1 MVSMIN
7 RSNNYA
13 FIDSQNLNLG
23 IKEQGWS
30 LDFKR
35 FRIYLRE
42 KYGITKAFLFIG
54 YIPTNQSLYTALQ
67 SFGYIL
73 VFKPT
78 LQGAAGK
85 IKGNVDAELVL
96 HAMKELPNYDKA
108 LVVSGDGDFCCLVEH
123 LKKMKKLLNLLI
135 PDRSQYSSLLRQ
147 FSQDIIFMNNLR
159 GKLEYKKA

>member
-1 MVSMIN
+1 MIN
-7 RSNNYA
+7 KNNNYA

-23 IKEQGWS
+23 IREQGWN

-35 FRIYLRE
+35 FRVYLRE

-78 LQGAAGK
+78 LQGAKGK

-96 HAMKELPNYDKA
+96 HAMKEMPNYDKA
-108 LVVSGDGDFCCLVEH
+108 LIVSGDGDFCCLIEY
-123 LKKMKKLLNLLI
+123 LQKMNKLLNLMI
-135 PDRSQYSSLLRQ
+135 PDINQHSSLLRK
-147 FSQDIIFMNNLR
+147 FSPDIVFMNNLR
-159 GKLEYKKA
+159 GKLEYKRA

>member
-1 MVSMIN
+1 MIN
-7 RSNNYA
+7 KNNNYA

-35 FRIYLRE
+35 FRVYLRE

-54 YIPTNQSLYTALQ
+54 YIPTNQSLYTTLQ

-78 LQGAAGK
+78 LQGAKGK

-96 HAMKELPNYDKA
+96 HAMKEMPHYDKA
-108 LVVSGDGDFCCLVEH
+108 LIVSGDGDFCCLIEH
-123 LKKMKKLLNLLI
+123 LQKMNKLLNLMV
-135 PDRSQYSSLLRQ
+135 PDMNQHSSLLRK
-147 FSQDIIFMNNLR
+147 FSPDIVFMNNLR
-159 GKLEYKKA
+159 GKLEYKRA